1 MSYKWW
7 LVIAGGLFILGII
20 LGLSVTPGVTN
31 LLLEQVAY
39 LQELAA
45 TLGPFQVSTAIFIFL
60 KNASTLL
67 LGFIF
72 SPVLC
77 LVPVATLVL
86 NGGMISFIS
95 ALALKEVSLGII
107 LAALLPHG
115 VLEIPAIIMGEAAAL
130 SFGVMVIMAL
140 FSSGKRGLLRANLK
154 QNLRYLVIALGLL
167 VPAAIIETFITP
179 LLVL

>member
-86 NGGMISFIS
+86 NGGMISFILKERS
-95 ALALKEVSLGII
+95 NVEDVLRRFELFALAESLGG
-107 LAALLPHG
+107 AASLVEHPGTMSHASMPLDYRQTVG
-115 VLEIPAIIMGEAAAL
+115 ITDELIRLSIGLENADDLIDD
-130 SFGVMVIMAL
+130 
-140 FSSGKRGLLRANLK
+140 LK
-154 QNLRYLVIALGLL
+154 QAL
-167 VPAAIIETFITP
+167 AKAQ
-179 LLVL
+179 